1 MFHDCFPVWGEI
13 ANFAFMKRFS
23 SRHVTAAWMFAAFAM
38 LALLACSGCSSGK
51 TVRRDRAPSV
61 DAGVYIKGKHVNR
74 KQARMIEEACSWIGT
89 PYKYGGA
96 EKGIGTDCSGIVLRV
111 YLDMTEIKLPRNSA
125 KQAEFCKR
133 IKAKDARPCD
143 LVFFATGKDPG
154 KVSHVGL
161 LLDSENFLHA
171 SSSKGVTITRLDNP
185 WWSPRI
191 LGFGRVPGF

>member
-1 MFHDCFPVWGEI
+1 
-13 ANFAFMKRFS
+13 MKRFPC
-23 SRHVTAAWMFAAFAM
+23 RLLLAP
-38 LALLACSGCSSGK
+38 LALALAALVALSGCSSGK
-51 TVRRDRAPSV
+51 SVRRGGPQRV
-61 DAGVYIKGKHVNR
+61 DAGVYTKGRHLNR

-96 EKGIGTDCSGIVLRV
+96 EKGTGTDCSGMVLRV

-125 KQAEFCKR
+125 KQAEFCNR
-133 IKAKDARPCD
+133 IKEKDARPCD
-143 LVFFATGKDPG
+143 LVFFATGKDSG

-161 LLDSENFLHA
+161 LLDSESFIHS

-185 WWSPRI
+185 WWRPRI